1 MKRRAR
7 RRILQTLVRRLP
19 HLSVLGLSL
28 NGKCNEK
35 CLSGTRM
42 TASIQVT
49 VPDLCNLYSYAVLTV
64 LKVLSHPLCQRGA
77 QCIFY
82 PLVIDEEPLIQGG

>member
-1 MKRRAR
+1 
-7 RRILQTLVRRLP
+7 
-19 HLSVLGLSL
+19 
-28 NGKCNEK
+28 
-35 CLSGTRM
+35 M

-49 VPDLCNLYSYAVLTV
+49 DPDLCNLYSYAVLTV